1 LIVDDTIGS
10 FANIDVFAQADIL
23 LTSLT
28 KSFSG
33 YANVLGGSIVLNPQS
48 PHYAALAA
56 RFISTHKN
64 ELFSA
69 DAEALLANSNDFLTR
84 TRRLNSNAEAMASF
98 FQRYVADP
106 NSPVSAVQY
115 PTLLP
120 TKQNYDAVMRRS
132 TPEQPEPGYGCLFT
146 VEFESTDLARAF
158 FDHCGFYSTPHL
170 GAHVTLMLGYNMLV
184 YGRTVEDRTYFREI
198 GVKEEGI
205 RFSAG
210 LEDRDDLIDTIKYAL
225 DCAAEA
231 KKNGVKNAG
240 KQLKQ

>member
-10 FANIDVFAQADIL
+10 FANVDVFALADIL

-69 DAEALLANSNDFLTR
+69 DAEVLLANSNDFLTR

-106 NSPVSAVQY
+106 MSPVTNVQY

-146 VEFESTDLARAF
+146 VEFENIDLAKVF

-170 GAHVTLMLGYNMLV
+170 GAHVTLMLAYNMVV
-184 YGRTVEDRTYFREI
+184 YGRTVEDRKYFREI

-225 DCAAEA
+225 DCAAEV
-231 KKNGVKNAG
+231 KKNGVKHAG
-240 KQLKQ
+240 K